1 VRKIKRKK
9 SNLYRN
15 RKRGHTEAPF
25 FVFLLVF
32 LIFNLLQAE
41 EAIVVKVVKVEGKVE
56 LLLPGEKDWKECRK
70 GDILSPG
77 SEIKT
82 GKNSRAVIKFAD
94 FGVTTLFANSK
105 MKLKSSSLKENKY
118 KASVFFSAG
127 KIWTIIKKPFVKET
141 NFILETPNAL
151 TGVRGT
157 IYFVQYIPQNEFTRV
172 GVIEGE
178 VGVKGRGKIPG
189 YVLVKSMMATNI
201 VRNEPPTSLEKLRE
215 SEIKEWQKWKE
226 DLQKAVPL
234 WASGIVGAMAGMDES
249 RRVEAAMT
257 VKKISMAKRGGKKA
271 RKDFWVFEAAI
282 KQFFK
287 DAGRIPTRKEGLK
300 VLLENEGIEG
310 WNGPYLDPSSNL
322 LDPYG
327 HPYQY
332 RVKKTPRGSQYI
344 EIRSVGVDGIAGSS
358 DDHIKLIF
366 LKKLRAK

>member
-1 VRKIKRKK
+1 MRKIKRKN
-9 SNLYRN
+9 SNWYRD
-15 RKRGHTEAPF
+15 RKRGHGEAPF
-25 FVFLLVF
+25 FIFIFIFLL
-32 LIFNLLQAE
+32 FNLLQAE
-41 EAIVVKVVKVEGKVE
+41 EAIVVKIVKAEGSVEV
-56 LLLPGEKDWKECRK
+56 LLPGEKEWKECRK

-82 GKNSRAVIKFAD
+82 GENSRAIIKFAD
-94 FGVTTLFANSK
+94 FGVITLFPNSRL
-105 MKLKSSSLKENKY
+105 KLKSYSLKENMY
-118 KASVFFSAG
+118 KSSVFFSAG
-127 KIWTIIKKPFVKET
+127 KIWTVIKKPSVKGT

-157 IYFVQYIPQNEFTRV
+157 TYFVKYIPQQEFTRV

-178 VGVKGRGKIPG
+178 VGVKGKGKIPG

-201 VRNEPPTSLEKLRE
+201 VKNEPPASLEKLRE
-215 SEIKEWQKWKE
+215 AEIKEWQKWKE

-234 WASGIVGAMAGMDES
+234 WAKGIVGAMAGMDES

-271 RKDFWVFEAAI
+271 REDFWGFEAAI

-287 DAGRIPTRKEGLK
+287 DTGRIPTRQEGLK

-310 WNGPYLDPSSNL
+310 WNGPYLAPSSNL

-332 RVKKTPRGSQYI
+332 RVKKTPRGSRYI
-344 EIRSVGVDGIAGSS
+344 EIRSVGVDGIAGSN